1 MTEYDA
7 VKEYEFDLT
16 VGDVINLGNRTVT
29 IVEIDGPN
37 VSFRLDDG
45 EELVLVGEG
54 DSDNAF
60 HHE

>member
-1 MTEYDA
+1 M
-7 VKEYEFDLT
+7 KEFEFDLT

-29 IVEIDGPN
+29 VVEIDGPN